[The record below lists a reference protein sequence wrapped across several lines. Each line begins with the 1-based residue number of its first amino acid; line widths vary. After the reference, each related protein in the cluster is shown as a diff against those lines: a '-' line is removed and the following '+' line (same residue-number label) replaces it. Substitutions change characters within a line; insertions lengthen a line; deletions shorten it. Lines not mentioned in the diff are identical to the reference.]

1 MIDASWVEA
10 IGDELRKPSFRELA
24 DFLKSERRAGTVYP
38 PPDQLFTAFRVTP
51 YDAATVVILGQDPY
65 HGPGQAH
72 GLSFSVLPGVR
83 VPPSLKNVYKELEQD
98 VGCRQVRHG
107 YLLPWAQQ
115 GVFLLNSAL
124 TVRAGQPGSHS
135 ERWAPFTD
143 KVIEALN
150 ARAEPVV
157 FVLWGRH
164 AREKIRLIDTDRH
177 PIVESAHPSP
187 MSATAG
193 FFGSRPFTQVNGYLE
208 ALGHPTIDWQ
218 LPD

>member
-1 MIDASWVEA
+1 MIDSSWRAVLE
-10 IGDELRKPSFRELA
+10 DEFRKPAFRELA
-24 DFLKSERRAGTVYP
+24 DFLKSERASGTVYP

-51 YDAATVVILGQDPY
+51 YDAANVVILGQDPY

-83 VPPSLKNVYKELEQD
+83 VPPSLKNIYKELEQD
-98 VGCRQVRHG
+98 LDCRQVEHG

-124 TVRAGQPGSHS
+124 TVRAGQPGSHQ

-143 KVIEALN
+143 SVIAALN
-150 ARAEPVV
+150 ARPEPVV

-164 AREKIRLIDTDRH
+164 AREKLRLIDTDKH
-177 PIVESAHPSP
+177 PIVQSAHPSP
-187 MSATAG
+187 MSATSG
-193 FFGSRPFTQVNGYLE
+193 FFGSRPFSQVNGYLE
-208 ALGHPTIDWQ
+208 AIDHAPIDWQ
-218 LPD
+218 LPG